1 MGKPRRPKGPRGV
14 RVVRVRLGPRSYE
27 IRIATGRIDS
37 VGQALAETAHPT
49 RAVVVTDTNVRA
61 RYAERVERS
70 LAEAGIESVT
80 FEVPPGERSKSVE
93 ELCRLWDGMLGW
105 GIDRRGAV
113 VALGGGVV
121 GDLAGFAAATV
132 LRGVAL
138 IQVPT
143 TLLAQVDSSVG
154 GKTAIDRPRGK
165 NLVGAFWQ
173 PSAVEIDPATLGT
186 LPGREMRAGMAEVV
200 KTGVIRSK
208 ALFDLCDERAEAML
222 QRDPKPLGKAVELA
236 CQVKARV
243 VGADE
248 RDTSG
253 ERAVLNLGHTVGHA
267 IEAAAGG
274 AVLHGEAVSIGMV
287 AAGRVALRVASGR
300 PTGSKVT
307 RRGEVGTWDEE
318 SQEHLEKLLA
328 RFDLPVSLAGLELS
342 EEAVMRHLLADKK
355 VVAGEIY
362 FVLPERIGHAALHP
376 EPVGE
381 KLVREVLG
389 TLRA

>member
-1 MGKPRRPKGPRGV
+1 
-14 RVVRVRLGPRSYE
+14 VVKVRLGPRSYE
-27 IRIATGRIDS
+27 IRIGTGRIDS
-37 VGQALAETAHPT
+37 VGRALAETAKPT

-80 FEVPPGERSKSVE
+80 FEVPPGESSKSVE

-121 GDLAGFAAATV
+121 GDLAGFVAATV

-138 IQVPT
+138 LQVPT

-173 PSAVEIDPATLGT
+173 PVAVEIDPATLGS

-208 ALFDLCDERAEAML
+208 ALFDLCDERADAML
-222 QRDPKPLGKAVELA
+222 ERDPKPLGKAVELA

-274 AVLHGEAVSIGMV
+274 ELLHGEAVSIGMV
-287 AAGRVALRVASGR
+287 AAGRVAL
-300 PTGSKVT
+300 
-307 RRGEVGTWDEE
+307 EVGTWDEE
-318 SQEHLEKLLA
+318 SQERLEKLLA
-328 RFDLPVSLAGLELS
+328 RLGLPVGLAGLDLS

-355 VVAGEIY
+355 VVAGEVY
-362 FVLPERIGHAALHP
+362 FVLPERIGHAALHS

-381 KLVREVLG
+381 KLVREVLA

>member
-1 MGKPRRPKGPRGV
+1 MGKPRRAKGPRGV
-14 RVVRVRLGPRSYE
+14 RVVKVRLGPRSYE
-27 IRIATGRIDS
+27 IRIGTGRIDS
-37 VGQALAETAHPT
+37 VGRALAETAKPT

-80 FEVPPGERSKSVE
+80 FEVPPGESSKSVE

-121 GDLAGFAAATV
+121 GDLAGFVAATV

-138 IQVPT
+138 LQVPT

-173 PSAVEIDPATLGT
+173 PVAVEIDPATLGS

-208 ALFDLCDERAEAML
+208 ALFDLCDERADAML
-222 QRDPKPLGKAVELA
+222 ERDPKPLGKAVELA

-274 AVLHGEAVSIGMV
+274 ELLHGEAVSIGMV
-287 AAGRVALRVASGR
+287 AAGRVAL
-300 PTGSKVT
+300 
-307 RRGEVGTWDEE
+307 EVGTWDEE
-318 SQEHLEKLLA
+318 SQERLEKLLA
-328 RFDLPVSLAGLELS
+328 RLGLPVGLAGLDLS

-355 VVAGEIY
+355 VVAGEVY
-362 FVLPERIGHAALHP
+362 FVLPERIGHAALHS

-381 KLVREVLG
+381 KLVREVLA

>member
-1 MGKPRRPKGPRGV
+1 MGKPRRAKGTRGV
-14 RVVRVRLGPRSYE
+14 RVVKVRLGPRSYE
-27 IRIATGRIDS
+27 IRIGAGRIDS
-37 VGQALAETAHPT
+37 VGQALAETSEPT

-70 LAEAGIESVT
+70 LADAGVESIT

-138 IQVPT
+138 LQVPT

-173 PSAVEIDPATLGT
+173 PAAVEIDPTTLGS
-186 LPGREMRAGMAEVV
+186 LPGRELRAGMAEVV

-208 ALFDLCDERAEAML
+208 ALFDLCDERADAML
-222 QRDPKPLGKAVELA
+222 KRDPKPLGRAVELA
-236 CQVKARV
+236 CEVKARV

-274 AVLHGEAVSIGMV
+274 EVLHGEAVSIGMV
-287 AAGRVALRVASGR
+287 AAGRVAL
-300 PTGSKVT
+300 
-307 RRGEVGTWDEE
+307 EVGTWDEE
-318 SQEHLEKLLA
+318 SQERLEKLLA
-328 RFDLPVSLAGLELS
+328 RFDLPVGLGGLELS

-355 VVAGEIY
+355 VVAGKIH

-381 KLVREVLG
+381 KLVREVLA

>member
-14 RVVRVRLGPRSYE
+14 RLVKVRLGPRSYE
-27 IRIATGRIDS
+27 IRIGTGRIDS
-37 VGQALAETAHPT
+37 VGRTLAETAKPT

-80 FEVPPGERSKSVE
+80 FEVPPGESSKSVE

-138 IQVPT
+138 LQVPT

-173 PSAVEIDPATLGT
+173 PVAVEIDPATLGT

-208 ALFDLCDERAEAML
+208 ALFDLCDERADAML

-253 ERAVLNLGHTVGHA
+253 ERAVLNFGHTVGHA

-287 AAGRVALRVASGR
+287 AAGRVALRVASGS
-300 PTGSKVT
+300 TSKVT

-318 SQEHLEKLLA
+318 SQDRLEKLLA
-328 RFDLPVSLAGLELS
+328 RFDLPVGLGGLGLS

-355 VVAGEIY
+355 VVAGEVY
-362 FVLPERIGHAALHP
+362 FVLPEWIGHAALHP